1 MDLAVPQY
9 ISRVGVYTG
18 QMFLLCFVTSVYYN
32 FSIVSSLALLAT
44 YFMTIIHWYKLR
56 HTGIIKDLDRAA
68 ILNLVVSFYYTGITK
83 FCPMCQRAWITTMA
97 INIIVY
103 VINNH
108 IFYCQ
113 TNANRG
119 QIILKDPPEG
129 RDPQICLSIMKPGCY
144 SYFSLAYTMP
154 NTRERELCYYY
165 NSYVHC
171 LFLHV
176 ISGTVSVYC
185 AIIMTPE
192 NY

>member
-32 FSIVSSLALLAT
+32 FSIISSIALLAT
-44 YFMTIIHWYKLR
+44 YFMTITHWYKLR
-56 HTGIIKDLDRAA
+56 QTGIIKDLDRAA
-68 ILNLVVSFYYTGITK
+68 ILNLIVSFYYTGISK

-108 IFYCQ
+108 IFYYQ
-113 TNANRG
+113 TDANRG
-119 QIILKDPPEG
+119 Q
-129 RDPQICLSIMKPGCY
+129 IMKPGCY

-165 NSYVHC
+165 NSYIHC
-171 LFLHV
+171 LFLHI

-185 AIIMTPE
+185 AIIMPPE